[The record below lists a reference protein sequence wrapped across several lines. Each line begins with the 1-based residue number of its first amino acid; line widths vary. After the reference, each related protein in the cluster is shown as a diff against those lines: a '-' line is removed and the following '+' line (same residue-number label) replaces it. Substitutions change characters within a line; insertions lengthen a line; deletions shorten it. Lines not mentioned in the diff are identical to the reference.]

1 MPEPATKGAGTVHP
15 ASTFDDQAPH
25 YDARV
30 GLPEAVGAAVAS
42 EIVACAGLQ
51 SDDLMLELGAGTGE
65 IGTHL
70 ARLPVRYVGIDN
82 SAPMLQLFRQKL
94 GASPASLLLAD
105 AGQGWPLDDDAA
117 VVVFASRVVHLLDA
131 AHVARETAR
140 VCRPGG
146 WLMLGRVLRDDGG
159 VKERL
164 RRHRLQLLRQ
174 AGVGS
179 LRGREGAGRVVEHCL
194 QAGGLSMGRRVV
206 VEWSEETTPAEVIA
220 GWASLTRMGS
230 VAVDPAMHQQILAQ
244 LRAWAREEF
253 GALDRPE
260 ISQERYALDL
270 VRFAENIDP
279 PQVSF

>member
-1 MPEPATKGAGTVHP
+1 
-15 ASTFDDQAPH
+15 
-25 YDARV
+25 
-30 GLPEAVGAAVAS
+30 VAS